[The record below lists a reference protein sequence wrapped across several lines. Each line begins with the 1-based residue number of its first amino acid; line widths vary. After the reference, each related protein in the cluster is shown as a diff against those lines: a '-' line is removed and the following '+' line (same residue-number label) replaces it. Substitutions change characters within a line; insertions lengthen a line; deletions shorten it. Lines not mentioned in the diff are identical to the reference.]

1 MKELSLQSSQTIA
14 SEFPEVRLS
23 GKAVFLIS
31 GGIDSPVAAW
41 LLMRKGVEA
50 VFAYFDNYPLC
61 DQAAENLA
69 LETVRKLRERA
80 KLQKARV
87 YVVAHAP
94 DLQVI
99 LSKCPTKFACM
110 LSRRIMFRVAE
121 EIAHREGCNAIVTGD
136 AVGQKASQTLQNI
149 VAADCVLNN
158 VQVLRPLVGMNK
170 QQIVKYAMEIGTYEV
185 SIRPGVASCGVPT
198 DNPSTSARRN
208 RLAEVETALD
218 IGSMVEKAVQ
228 SARVLYV

>member
-1 MKELSLQSSQTIA
+1 
-14 SEFPEVRLS
+14 VC
-23 GKAVFLIS
+23 LIS

-41 LLMRKGVEA
+41 LLMRKGVEL
-50 VFAYFDNYPLC
+50 VFVYFDNYPLC
-61 DQAAENLA
+61 DQAAESLA
-69 LETVRKLRERA
+69 IETVRRLCERA
-80 KLQKARV
+80 KLQEARV
-87 YVVAHAP
+87 YVVSHAP

-99 LSKCPTKFACM
+99 LSKCPAKFACM

-121 EIAHREGCNAIVTGD
+121 GIADRERCNAIVTGD

-149 VAADCVLNN
+149 VAADCVLNK

-170 QQIVKYAMEIGTYEV
+170 QQIVKFAIEIGTYEV

-198 DNPSTSARRN
+198 DNPSTSARRD

-218 IGSMVEKAVQ
+218 IDGMVARAVQ
-228 SARVLYV
+228 SARVLTV